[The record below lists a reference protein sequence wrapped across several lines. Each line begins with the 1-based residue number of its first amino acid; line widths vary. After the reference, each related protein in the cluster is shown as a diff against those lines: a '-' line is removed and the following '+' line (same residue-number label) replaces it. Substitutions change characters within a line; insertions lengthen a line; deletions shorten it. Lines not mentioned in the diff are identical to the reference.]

1 MQIEIDELSNRVFD
15 VYDDKGN
22 AIARL
27 EHGAYLSMDIAI
39 GRFVPTDGKVEGD
52 LLAGLVLG
60 GRAGQFVARGRK
72 IFLITE
78 CGEFE
83 VRRFP

>member
-1 MQIEIDELSNRVFD
+1 MQIEIENLSEMIFD
-15 VYDDKGN
+15 VYDEKGN
-22 AIARL
+22 NIARL
-27 EHGAYLSMDIAI
+27 EHGAYLSMDIAV

-60 GRAGQFVARGRK
+60 GRAGQFIARDRK

-78 CGEFE
+78 RGEFE
-83 VRRFP
+83 VRKFP

>member
-1 MQIEIDELSNRVFD
+1 MKIEIGELSSRVFN

-27 EHGAYLSMDIAI
+27 EHGAYLSMDQAV
-39 GRFVPTDGKVEGD
+39 GRFVPTDGKVEGS

-60 GRAGQFVARGRK
+60 GRAGQFEARGRK
-72 IFLITE
+72 IFLVTE
-78 CGEFE
+78 RGEFE